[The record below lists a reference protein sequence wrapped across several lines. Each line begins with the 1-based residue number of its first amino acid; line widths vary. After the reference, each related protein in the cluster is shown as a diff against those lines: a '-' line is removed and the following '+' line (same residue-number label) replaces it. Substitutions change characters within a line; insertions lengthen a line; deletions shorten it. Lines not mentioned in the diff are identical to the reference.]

1 MRYARW
7 VFTVAGIV
15 GILTI
20 APLFFLEGVMA
31 KATGPITHPE
41 NYYGFAGVTL
51 AWQFV
56 YLVIG
61 RNPAPYRPIMLLG
74 AFGKVLFAGSVW
86 TLFTLGRVAISVP
99 AIASADLVLAALFV
113 IAWVKTRPTPS
124 SSY

>member
-1 MRYARW
+1 MRFARW
-7 VFTVAGIV
+7 VFTIGGIF

-31 KATGPITHPE
+31 RLTGPITHPE

-74 AFGKVLFAGSVW
+74 AFGKVLFATSVW
-86 TLFTLGRVAISVP
+86 ILFALGRTPFSVP

-113 IAWVKTRPTPS
+113 AAWVKTRPS
-124 SSY
+124 